1 MRRGGQSES
10 DLAIRRW
17 LLSGRRGEKLHGK
30 RLEIAT
36 KPVQSRFSFDG
47 LNRGGYFEIYIY
59 IYFCQRRLR
68 LDLGPLCRWPIR
80 DELGT
85 TGEGR
90 LKNCARKR
98 ERERDTVWRVIDCAA
113 WLQRVT
119 HCRTFFSRFF
129 LFSRLE
135 VWKRG
140 GKRHDSPCEKFSFRF
155 LIFNLYYI
163 YILSYF

>member
-59 IYFCQRRLR
+59 IFLSEKVEVGPWTSLSLTNSRRIGH
-68 LDLGPLCRWPIR
+68 DWGGSVEKLC
-80 DELGT
+80 
-85 TGEGR
+85 
-90 LKNCARKR
+90 A
-98 ERERDTVWRVIDCAA
+98 
-113 WLQRVT
+113 
-119 HCRTFFSRFF
+119 
-129 LFSRLE
+129 
-135 VWKRG
+135 
-140 GKRHDSPCEKFSFRF
+140 
-155 LIFNLYYI
+155 
-163 YILSYF
+163 